1 MLIFRAAQPGDLDD
15 IMRLIHEAQAF
26 MRTLDIDQWQDGYPS
41 REILF
46 SDIEIGQ
53 AFVYA
58 DEETGKVASIAIFS
72 LLPEPIYDALDGEW
86 KTSGDYLTIHRMAI
100 DDGHRGSGIAGDM
113 LKKAIEMAKNENLA
127 SVRADTHRG
136 NKAMRRF
143 LEKSGFAYCGEVTY
157 PVDAGDPIRV
167 AYELVL

>member
-1 MLIFRAAQPGDLDD
+1 MLTYRPARHDDLPD

-26 MRTLDIDQWQDGYPS
+26 MRTLEIDQWQDGYPS
-41 REILF
+41 EDILRN
-46 SDIEIGQ
+46 DIEIGQ

-58 DEETGKVASIAIFS
+58 DDETGKVASIAIFS

-86 KTSGDYLTIHRMAI
+86 KTGGPYLTIHRMAL
-100 DDGHRGSGIAGDM
+100 DDGHRGGGVAQNM
-113 LKKAIEMAKNENLA
+113 LEKAVEMAKNENLA

-143 LEKSGFAYCGEVTY
+143 LEKNGFVYCGEVTY

-167 AYELVL
+167 AYELIL